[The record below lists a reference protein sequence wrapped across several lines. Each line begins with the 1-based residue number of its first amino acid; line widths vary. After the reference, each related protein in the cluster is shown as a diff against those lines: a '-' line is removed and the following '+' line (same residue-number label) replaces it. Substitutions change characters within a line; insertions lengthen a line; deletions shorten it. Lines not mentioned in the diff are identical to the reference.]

1 MTINKK
7 TTQSNKT
14 RKYNCTDGT
23 CAEKGQD

>member
-7 TTQSNKT
+7 TTQPNKT